1 MHIYVYIYIL
11 IDMMNMINMI
21 IRIME
26 YVQISFIQII
36 SCHRFK
42 LVYDQEANAPRVW
55 EVAHRASNIKA

>member
-1 MHIYVYIYIL
+1 
-11 IDMMNMINMI
+11 MINMI

-26 YVQISFIQII
+26 YVQISFIQIV